1 MWETIGKVLNGSNTG
16 IILIF
21 ILIVFLVIIF
31 SIKNKWFMLKTNHI
45 EIGASDKERDIIR
58 RQCEY
63 GHNFIM
69 SIQGKIMTNDS
80 SYDSY
85 FTKYILERIYDEVVN
100 WIIYNH
106 ISQDD
111 DYVSIKQDQL
121 TNLVYSLV
129 INDDFKTPEFKSRMD
144 NWTREMIERLV
155 KIRKVYK

>member
-1 MWETIGKVLNGSNTG
+1 MWEAIGNILNGNNAG

-21 ILIVFLVIIF
+21 TLIVFSIF
-31 SIKNKWFMLKTNHI
+31 VFSVKNKWLTLKTSHI

-63 GHNFIM
+63 SHNFIM
-69 SIQGKIMTNDS
+69 SLYGKITTDDS
-80 SYDSY
+80 SYNGY
-85 FTKYILERIYDEVVN
+85 FTKYILEKIYDEVVN

-106 ISQDD
+106 ISTDE

-121 TNLVYSLV
+121 SNLVYGLGV
-129 INDDFKTPEFKSRMD
+129 KDYFRTPEFKNRMN
-144 NWTREMIERLV
+144 NWTREIIERLV